1 MRHNRRTR
9 ERLGRTHSERKALV
23 ENLVSS
29 LLRHQQIKTT
39 LQKAKAARSL
49 AERLITLGKKDTLAA
64 RRRVFSYL
72 QDHTLTSRVFKEVAP
87 RFKDRVG
94 GYTRILH
101 LQRRKGDGADLALLE
116 LTEKEIIVKVPPKGK
131 GKKQDKAAGHEEH
144 KGHPHPHSTESQDKG
159 AAKAETRES
168 KREEP
173 KKDQPKK
180 GFFRNI
186 SKFFRNKG
194 GS

>member
-64 RRRVFSYL
+64 RRQVFSYL
-72 QDHTLTSRVFKEVAP
+72 QDHTLTSKVFKEVAP
-87 RFKDRVG
+87 RFKNRVG

-116 LTEKEIIVKVPPKGK
+116 LTEKEIIVKEPPKGK
-131 GKKQDKAAGHEEH
+131 EKKHD
-144 KGHPHPHSTESQDKG
+144 HPHPAEGQAKG
-159 AAKAETRES
+159 AAKAETHES

-173 KKDQPKK
+173 KKEQPKK

>member
-29 LLRHQQIKTT
+29 LLRHQEIKTT

-72 QDHTLTSRVFKEVAP
+72 QDHTLTSKVFKEVAP

-116 LTEKEIIVKVPPKGK
+116 LTEKEIIVKEPPKGK
-131 GKKQDKAAGHEEH
+131 AKKQDRADEH
-144 KGHPHPHSTESQDKG
+144 KGHAHPHPAEGQAKG
-159 AAKAETRES
+159 PVKAEAHES